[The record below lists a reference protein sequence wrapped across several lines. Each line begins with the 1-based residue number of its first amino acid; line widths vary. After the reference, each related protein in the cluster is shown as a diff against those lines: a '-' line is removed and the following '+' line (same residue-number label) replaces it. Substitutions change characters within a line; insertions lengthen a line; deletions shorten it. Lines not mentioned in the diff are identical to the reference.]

1 MTEIVLNVKGL
12 LTKLHCET
20 VKTVYIEAVG
30 PCVVTAGDIKA
41 DGEVEVLNPDMHIA
55 TLDNG
60 ATLNMEITL
69 SHGRGYVPADRNKP
83 QQNVIGTI
91 AVDSIYTPVYKVNYT
106 VEPAPWGLP
115 VTSIS

>member
-1 MTEIVLNVKGL
+1 M
-12 LTKLHCET
+12 
-20 VKTVYIEAVG
+20 
-30 PCVVTAGDIKA
+30 
-41 DGEVEVLNPDMHIA
+41 LNPEMHIA

-106 VEPAPWGLP
+106 VEPLAWVRP
-115 VTSIS
+115 VILTS